1 MRPGAV
7 RWVFDSIVQLSR
19 LVRVHPFGSEASLAT
34 DLDVLSRAY
43 NAQGIDDILS
53 AAFDDRA
60 KNGTGYYA
68 TTEDYYTDTEAQLS
82 GVHCPAGAVHFGLDW
97 DGQYR
102 SEGFYEQARLVGELI
117 AERGARD
124 VLEVGSG
131 KGFNTIHL
139 ARQNPNVHFT
149 GVDLTPAHVR
159 IASERGRGL
168 SNLRFVE
175 GDFHDLQ
182 ALEDASVDLAFEV
195 EAGCYSD
202 TPAKVG
208 RLLSELHRVLRPGGV
223 FVAFDYVRADAY
235 DELSAEAKLAV
246 DLVARAWVIEGFVPE
261 RAWNAEAERAGLTL
275 TSRRDLR
282 EAAMPSVLRL
292 YRQARM
298 FYLVMASPVR
308 ALPAKLV
315 RRSTHNA
322 VSALMLPHT
331 FALGALEY
339 RQARLEKAR

>member
-1 MRPGAV
+1 MRF
-7 RWVFDSIVQLSR
+7 VFDSIVQLSK
-19 LVRVHPFGSEASLAT
+19 LVKVRPFGSEASLKV
-34 DLDVLSRAY
+34 DLDVLARAY
-43 NAQGIDDILS
+43 RASSSDDVLA
-53 AAFDDRA
+53 AAFEDPD
-60 KNGTGYYA
+60 KNLTGYYT

-82 GVHCPAGAVHFGLDW
+82 GVHCPDGAVHFGLDW

-102 SEGFYEQARLVGELI
+102 PEGFYEQARIIGDLVD
-117 AERGARD
+117 ERGAQD
-124 VLEVGSG
+124 VLELGSG
-131 KGFNTIHL
+131 KGFNSIHL
-139 ARQNPNVHFT
+139 ARSKPAVRFT

-175 GDFHDLQ
+175 GDFHDL
-182 ALEDASVDLAFEV
+182 AGIEDESIDLAFEV

-202 TPAKVG
+202 TPEKVAK
-208 RLLSELHRVLRPGGV
+208 LLSEVHRVLRPGGL
-223 FVAFDYVRADAY
+223 FVAFGYTRANDH
-235 DELSAEAKLAV
+235 ERLGPEAKLAA

-261 RAWNAEAERAGLTL
+261 GVWNAAAERAGLRL

-298 FYLVMASPVR
+298 FYLIMATRVR
-308 ALPAKLV
+308 PLPALLV

-331 FALGALEY
+331 FAHGALEY
-339 RQARLEKAR
+339 RQATLEKRAG